1 MVVFVD
7 FEDDSEPPE
16 QVGNELSHLQNG
28 INRFQKPV
36 WGGFGEANKGANALE
51 LTLDQDDRVN
61 PNKNVITEALG
72 CYPSVLV
79 HH

>member
-16 QVGNELSHLQNG
+16 QMVNELSHLQNG
-28 INRFQKPV
+28 INGFQKPV
-36 WGGFGEANKGANALE
+36 WGGFAEANQGTNALA
-51 LTLDQDDRVN
+51 LSLDQDNRVN

-72 CYPSVLV
+72 CYPLVLI